1 MVLYIHVPFFDGKHG
16 KVLLSLQIS
25 PLRLEV
31 LHLVPVVLNKT
42 HICHCSADGEG
53 KEWEGEEWEGVE
65 WDGVGQGGEEWEREY
80 IIFHCIIKIEFLSV
94 FMQCT

>member
-1 MVLYIHVPFFDGKHG
+1 MALYIHVPFFDGKHG

-42 HICHCSADGEG
+42 HICRCSADG
-53 KEWEGEEWEGVE
+53 EGEEWEGV
-65 WDGVGQGGEEWEREY
+65 GQGGSGMGWGGPGRGLGDGLY
-80 IIFHCIIKIEFLSV
+80 
-94 FMQCT
+94 